1 MVFAIPF
8 GKIFQ
13 PFARRVPRINE
24 RGVDE
29 AVQRL
34 VSECD
39 PFTLCFQDKRVA
51 AFF

>member
-13 PFARRVPRINE
+13 PFACRVPRIDE

-34 VSECD
+34 VGECD
-39 PFTLCFQDKRVA
+39 PVASCF
-51 AFF
+51 